1 LSLNF
6 KERKEIIMKRMN
18 SFLWKIVGV
27 LLSFSLVIALSTAG
41 MAADPY
47 PNKPVRII
55 VPFAPGGSND
65 IVGRLI
71 AAKLTERLG
80 QQVVVENHGGAG
92 GTLGSEMASKAAPD
106 GYTLLIV
113 SAAHAINAS
122 VYNLPYD
129 SEKDFTPVS
138 LLGKGP
144 NLLAVHPS
152 VPANSVKELI
162 ALAKAKPGELIC
174 AAAGVGSFQHLASEL
189 FKTLAGIDIM
199 MVQFKGG
206 GPSMIDVMGGH
217 SDMLLG
223 SLIQILPHVKSGKL
237 KALGLGGTKRNP
249 VLPDVPTIAEAGV
262 PGYEAYNSWGILAPA
277 GTPQPIVDR
286 VNKELTVILAQDE
299 TKKMFEKQGAEAES
313 MRPDEFAAFIKAQ
326 TAKWAKVVKAA
337 GIKKK

>member
-1 LSLNF
+1 
-6 KERKEIIMKRMN
+6 MKRIK
-18 SFLWKIVGV
+18 SPLYKTLGV
-27 LLSFSLVIALSTAG
+27 LLSLSLVIALSTACL
-41 MAADPY
+41 AADPY
-47 PNKPVRII
+47 PSKPVRLI

-71 AAKLTERLG
+71 ADKLTQRLG
-80 QQVVVENHGGAG
+80 QQVIVENHGGAG
-92 GTLGSEMASKAAPD
+92 GTLGTEMASKAAPD

-129 SEKDFTPVS
+129 PEKDFTPVS

-144 NLLAVHPS
+144 NLLAVYPG
-152 VPANSVKELI
+152 VKANSVKELI

-174 AAAGVGSFQHLASEL
+174 AAAGVGSFQHLASES

-206 GPSMIDVMGGH
+206 GPAMIDVMGGH
-217 SDMLLG
+217 SDMVLG
-223 SLIQILPHVKSGKL
+223 SLIQIIPHIKSGKL
-237 KALGLGGTKRNP
+237 KPLGVGGTKRSP
-249 VLPDVPTIAEAGV
+249 ILPDIPTIAEAGV

-277 GTPQPIVDR
+277 GTPQPIVER
-286 VNKELTVILAQDE
+286 LNKEISIILAQDE
-299 TKKMFEKQGAEAES
+299 IKKMFEKQGAEAES
-313 MRPDEFAAFIKAQ
+313 MRPAEFGEFIKEQ

-337 GIKKK
+337 GVKKR